1 MNCNCSNWNE
11 MEWEVVREGVR
22 RKAFTGEGA
31 TVAVNELMPGHAPRP
46 HAHIHEQIVYIM
58 EGECDFHVEDKVY
71 HLTPG
76 GMLVVPPNVTH
87 YAQVTSDCPVINLDI
102 FTPKRPEYVK

>member
-1 MNCNCSNWNE
+1 MKHNCNNWNNL
-11 MEWEVVREGVR
+11 EWEVVREGVR

-31 TVAVNELMPGHAPRP
+31 TVAVNELMPDHEPKP
-46 HAHIHEQIVYIM
+46 HTHIYEQIVYIM
-58 EGECDFHVEDKVY
+58 EGECDFHVEDEVY

-76 GMLVVPPNVTH
+76 GLLVVPPNVIH
-87 YAQVTSDCPVINLDI
+87 YAQVTSDVPLINLDI

>member
-46 HAHIHEQIVYIM
+46 HAHIHEQNGYIM
-58 EGECDFHVEDKVY
+58 EGECDFHVVGEVY
-71 HLTPG
+71 HLTPR

>member
-31 TVAVNELMPGHAPRP
+31 TVAVNELMPEA
-46 HAHIHEQIVYIM
+46 
-58 EGECDFHVEDKVY
+58 
-71 HLTPG
+71 
-76 GMLVVPPNVTH
+76 
-87 YAQVTSDCPVINLDI
+87 CP
-102 FTPKRPEYVK
+102 Y